1 MTDDYNR
8 SQRRYDTRIEKVKG
22 EKVKILIMGAGAVGA
37 YFGAR
42 LRASGEDV
50 VLCARGE
57 NLRAIREHGLDLTSI
72 RGDLRIDVTAT
83 DMPRDFAPYDL
94 ILFCVKAYDTDA
106 AAQAISGCLEPG
118 GAILTL
124 QNGVENEAKLAAIFG
139 RDAVMG
145 GNARVGVEMVAPGKI
160 VHLSTGHID
169 FGELDGRETDRAK
182 KIADVFQRAGI
193 LGEISA
199 DIMTARWDKLIW
211 NGALNTVTTLTR
223 RRVGEVLDD
232 PEGMKLLRVLM
243 GEIVNVARAEGA
255 KLSDDRIDAYIAH
268 SQKNLRALKTSTQ
281 QDLERGKPLEYEAL
295 SGAVVRA
302 ARRHNLSVPAVETIY
317 TLLRLLDGA
326 SKLPPAKF

>member
-1 MTDDYNR
+1 M
-8 SQRRYDTRIEKVKG
+8 
-22 EKVKILIMGAGAVGA
+22 KILVMGAGAVGA

-72 RGDLRIDVTAT
+72 RGDLRIEVTAT
-83 DMPRDFAPYDL
+83 DTPRDFAPYDL

-106 AAQAISGCLEPG
+106 AAQAISGCLKPG

-169 FGELDGRETDRAK
+169 FGELDGRETDRVRAF
-182 KIADVFQRAGI
+182 ADMFRRAGI
-193 LGEISA
+193 LGQVSA
-199 DIMTARWDKLIW
+199 DIMTERWDKLIW

-232 PEGMKLLRVLM
+232 PEGLKLLRTLM
-243 GEIVNVARAEGA
+243 QEIVEVARAEGA
-255 KLSDDRIDAYIAH
+255 KLSDDRIEAYIAH

-302 ARRHNLSVPAVETIY
+302 AHRHNMSVPAVETIY
-317 TLLRLLDGA
+317 ALLRLLDAA

>member
-1 MTDDYNR
+1 M
-8 SQRRYDTRIEKVKG
+8 
-22 EKVKILIMGAGAVGA
+22 KILVMGAGAVGA

-57 NLRAIREHGLDLTSI
+57 NLRAIREHGLDITSI
-72 RGDLRIDVTAT
+72 RGDLRIDVAAT
-83 DMPRDFAPYDL
+83 DTPRDSAPYDL
-94 ILFCVKAYDTDA
+94 ILFCVKAYDTNT
-106 AAQAISGCLEPG
+106 AAQAIAGCLRLG

-145 GNARVGVEMVAPGKI
+145 GNARVGVEMGAPGKI

-169 FGELDGRETDRAK
+169 FGELDGRETDRARA
-182 KIADVFQRAGI
+182 IVEVFRRAGI
-193 LGEISA
+193 LGQLSA

-223 RRVGEVLDD
+223 RRVGEILDD
-232 PEGMKLLRVLM
+232 PEGLKLLRTVM

-255 KLSDDRIDAYIAH
+255 KISDDRIEAYIEH
-268 SQKNLRALKTSTQ
+268 SQMNLRALKTSTQ
-281 QDLERGKPLEYEAL
+281 QDLERGKALEYEAL

-302 ARRHNLSVPAVETIY
+302 ARRHDISITTVETIY

-326 SKLPPAKF
+326 SKRGA